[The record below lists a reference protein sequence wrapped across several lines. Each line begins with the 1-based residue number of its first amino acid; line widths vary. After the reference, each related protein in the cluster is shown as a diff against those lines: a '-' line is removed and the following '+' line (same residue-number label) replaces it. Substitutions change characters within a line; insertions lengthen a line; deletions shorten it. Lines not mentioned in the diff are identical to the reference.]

1 MTSFI
6 RNYHLISWKCNR
18 EKAAKQAKTAMEHFK
33 DDFVYKIRSAIREA
47 YQRRDE
53 LNRMISGLDF
63 GKDKYQ
69 FKITRNTGADGKYYP
84 MFMDDSL
91 NIDPSVLNTT
101 MDDQMNLFSMEHEN
115 KYGELMNELIEIF
128 IPPEGATGEE
138 LENANMIAGSIPLK
152 NFNGLIPPIVFTANE
167 YTTTAWM
174 M

>member
-1 MTSFI
+1 MTLYTRF
-6 RNYHLISWKCNR
+6 
-18 EKAAKQAKTAMEHFK
+18 EA
-33 DDFVYKIRSAIREA
+33 RSGKLN
-47 YQRRDE
+47 QRRDE

-115 KYGELMNELIEIF
+115 KIRGTDE
-128 IPPEGATGEE
+128 
-138 LENANMIAGSIPLK
+138 
-152 NFNGLIPPIVFTANE
+152 
-167 YTTTAWM
+167 
-174 M
+174 

>member
-1 MTSFI
+1 MKK
-6 RNYHLISWKCNR
+6 LQNR
-18 EKAAKQAKTAMEHFK
+18 QKQQWNIFK

-115 KYGELMNELIEIF
+115 KYGELMNEIDRDLY
-128 IPPEGATGEE
+128 PARRC
-138 LENANMIAGSIPLK
+138 NR
-152 NFNGLIPPIVFTANE
+152 
-167 YTTTAWM
+167 
-174 M
+174 

>member
-1 MTSFI
+1 
-6 RNYHLISWKCNR
+6 
-18 EKAAKQAKTAMEHFK
+18 
-33 DDFVYKIRSAIREA
+33 
-47 YQRRDE
+47 
-53 LNRMISGLDF
+53 MISGLDF

-138 LENANMIAGSIPLK
+138 LELS
-152 NFNGLIPPIVFTANE
+152 LIHISAVLNILRLTVEDIHSPK
-167 YTTTAWM
+167 
-174 M
+174 

>member
-1 MTSFI
+1 
-6 RNYHLISWKCNR
+6 
-18 EKAAKQAKTAMEHFK
+18 
-33 DDFVYKIRSAIREA
+33 
-47 YQRRDE
+47 
-53 LNRMISGLDF
+53 
-63 GKDKYQ
+63 
-69 FKITRNTGADGKYYP
+69 
-84 MFMDDSL
+84 
-91 NIDPSVLNTT
+91 